1 MTTNNI
7 KVVLFDLG
15 NVLVRINFDAF
26 PNGLGLYTEEQ
37 RTPFQKP
44 IGALWRLY
52 ETGQMTTDE
61 FLEKLHSIFY
71 HRFSKD
77 QLLQVWN
84 NIIVGDNEEI
94 FPLVHKAGQHYRTAI
109 LSNTS
114 PSHWEKVL
122 RTSVLVQFIPHH
134 FTSFTIGA
142 LKPDRTVYN
151 YVISSLQ
158 VRPEE
163 IFFIDDIQENVDG
176 AIAARMRGVV
186 FKSPK
191 QVEQILFRQ

>member
-7 KVVLFDLG
+7 KVILFDLG
-15 NVLVRINFDAF
+15 NVLVRIDFDAF

-37 RTPFQKP
+37 RASFQKP
-44 IGALWRLY
+44 IGGLWRLY

-61 FLEKLHSIFY
+61 FLEKLHAIFNG
-71 HRFSKD
+71 RFSKD
-77 QLLQVWN
+77 QLLQAWN
-84 NIIVGDNEEI
+84 NIIVGDNKEI
-94 FPLVHKAGQHYRTAI
+94 FPLVYKAGQHYRTAI

-122 RTSVLVQFIPHH
+122 RTSALVQSIPHH
-134 FTSFTIGA
+134 FTSFTIGTM
-142 LKPDRTVYN
+142 KPDRAVYD

-186 FKSPK
+186 FKNPK
-191 QVEQILFRQ
+191 QVEQILFRE